1 MKRTSSPSGTSWGA
15 VALVVLAGVIACVHL
30 GKVAIATPAL
40 RDEYG
45 LGLDAIGWLAATFAL
60 VSAVGG
66 IPAGAAVAAA
76 GDRGMLVAGLIALT
90 VGSALG
96 TAQPWLALPLSR
108 LVEGLGFVLVTV
120 AGPAMLQRLVAP
132 ADRNL
137 ALALWSCFVPAGIAL
152 AMLVGPWFEHWRSL
166 WWAAGIV
173 AAGIAGVVLAR
184 IPRAPAAAVA
194 TPRRLGADTIEVLRA
209 GGPLALAIAFALY
222 SLMFYAL
229 FSFLPVLLIDR
240 LHMSP
245 SSAGPLGALASAAN
259 IVGNLAAGGLIARIG
274 RVQLV
279 LLSAIAMGLCAA
291 GIFFVTGQPWLVY
304 LLCVVFSMV
313 GGLVPSTLL
322 SWVPVLTPSPSRAPI
337 AVGLAMQGS
346 GLGQALGPLLV
357 GALIEGF
364 SWAAAGVLVIAS
376 AVALPLVI
384 RRLRTQPAPEAHAG
398 NCHA

>member
-1 MKRTSSPSGTSWGA
+1 
-15 VALVVLAGVIACVHL
+15 VALVVFAGVIACVHL
-30 GKVAIATPAL
+30 GKIAIVTPAL

-60 VSAVGG
+60 VSAFGG
-66 IPAGAAVAAA
+66 IPAGAAVSAA
-76 GDRGMLVAGLIALT
+76 GDRRMLVAGLVALAA
-90 VGSALG
+90 GSALG
-96 TAQPWLALPLSR
+96 TVQPWLALPVSR

-120 AGPAMLQRLVAP
+120 AGPAVLQRLVART
-132 ADRNL
+132 DRNL

-173 AAGIAGVVLAR
+173 AAGIGGLVLAC
-184 IPRAPAAAVA
+184 IPRAPSATVA

-209 GGPLALAIAFALY
+209 RGPLTLAIAFALY

-259 IVGNLAAGGLIARIG
+259 IVGNLAAGALVARTG
-274 RVQLV
+274 RGRLV
-279 LLSAIAMGLCAA
+279 LLSAIAMGVCAA

-322 SWVPVLTPSPSRAPI
+322 SWVPVLTPSPSQSPI

-364 SWAAAGVLVIAS
+364 SWAAAGALVIAS
-376 AVALPLVI
+376 AIALPLAV
-384 RRLRTQPAPEAHAG
+384 RRLRTRPTLEAHAG
-398 NCHA
+398 NCRA